1 MGYGRGSKAFIIFS
15 LVFFLIAAGV
25 STNIAG
31 SGESYMLVYVDDF
44 NDYVVKEYE
53 GSDGPA
59 IWYQEVDFYAAGKY
73 EIVSSGGK
81 TFYKLTQSG
90 SFGIVKSI
98 LYYYVPFP
106 FLGPLY
112 FGPNNYT
119 FSASM
124 KLENTGGL
132 VFRAQLVK
140 VDDQYK
146 WGKYYLAAV
155 NKITKTIWLYYVQ
168 VEPYMFVDIASAD
181 IPGDVDLDDWIS
193 ISITARGEHIE
204 VNLEGKTLI
213 DASDD
218 RLLYGTV
225 GLFSWV
231 GSTSFDS
238 VIWRAILPKETTVTS
253 EVTVTSTTTIT
264 SATTITTTSTIP
276 GTGATATI
284 TKTET
289 VTKTAAS
296 PGSTAT
302 KTLVK
307 TLTVTKPGKTKT
319 VYSAVTR
326 TLKSYATTTVT
337 TFSRYVVTR
346 TVTKT
351 FESVKTQE
359 GWPRCLIAT
368 AAFGSELAPQ
378 VQALRRFRDGF
389 VMKTFAGENFMKAF
403 NTFYYSWSPYI
414 ARAEYENPA
423 LRSFVRVSIYPLI
436 YSLELSH
443 IAARPFS
450 ATPELAV
457 LISGL
462 IASFLIG
469 LIYVSPILAA
479 AALLWKWWRGRFPF
493 LRLRSIISALLL
505 SLTLFA
511 VAEAFSSTV
520 LMIAASALTVI
531 SCIAIGATLSPI
543 LIEYILDRRK
553 T

>member
-1 MGYGRGSKAFIIFS
+1 MKAFIISS
-15 LVFFLIAAGV
+15 LIFFLIAAGI
-25 STNIAG
+25 SANMAG

-53 GSDGPA
+53 GSNGPA
-59 IWYQEVDFYAAGKY
+59 LWYQEVDFFAAGKY

-98 LYYYVPFP
+98 LYYYIPFP

-124 KLENTGGL
+124 KLENAGGL
-132 VFRAQLVK
+132 VFRAQPVK

-146 WGKYYLAAV
+146 WGKYYLVAV
-155 NKITKTIWLYYVQ
+155 NKITKSIWLYYVQ
-168 VEPYMFVDIASAD
+168 VEPYMFDEIASAD
-181 IPGDVDLDDWIS
+181 IPDDVDLDDWIS
-193 ISITARGEHIE
+193 ISITAKGEHIE
-204 VNLEGKTLI
+204 VDLEGKTLI

-238 VIWRAILPKETTVTS
+238 VIWKAILLKETTVTS
-253 EVTVTSTTTIT
+253 EITVTST
-264 SATTITTTSTIP
+264 TTITTTSTIP

-289 VTKTAAS
+289 VTKTAVS
-296 PGSTAT
+296 PGSTVT
-302 KTLVK
+302 KTMVK

-378 VQALRRFRDGF
+378 VQVLRGFRDEF

-423 LRSFVRVSIYPLI
+423 LRGLVRVSIYPLI
-436 YSLELSH
+436 YSLELSR
-443 IAARPFS
+443 IAAQPFS
-450 ATPELAV
+450 AIPELAV

-469 LIYVSPILAA
+469 LIYISPILAA
-479 AALLWKWWRGRFPF
+479 AALLWKWWRGRFPS
-493 LRLRSIISALLL
+493 LRLRSIILALLL
-505 SLTLFA
+505 SLTLFT

-520 LMIAASALTVI
+520 LMIVASALTVI
-531 SCIAIGATLSPI
+531 SCIAIGATSSPI
-543 LIEYILDRRK
+543 IIEHILDRRK
-553 T
+553 A